1 MANGTAGTSGQV
13 LTSTGNGLSLQ
24 SLCSQMGYKKCTTF
38 DYFAGTWTVPSGV
51 TEVMVELWGAGSGGT
66 MNVGGTSGGYLRTV
80 QTVTPGTSI
89 SYVVGDGG
97 NGAALLSS
105 DGGST
110 KVTFPNNLLFA
121 ASGGGGIMTNG
132 FKGQQFIGQTPIG
145 GNCFYA
151 PGIAGEGNV
160 HNYGMKTSTTYV
172 ETIMYGRGGAPVGTF
187 NPYPNSGDIARYE
200 NGVLMYKM
208 ALVNNV
214 TPSSGGPAGVTQG
227 YKGGNGLIIFWYN

>member
-1 MANGTAGTSGQV
+1 MKKNVFFFAALLLITLQQIAAQNVGIGTTTPTQKLDVNGNINISGTIMANGTVGTSGQT
-13 LTSTGNGLSLQ
+13 LTSTGNGLSWQ
-24 SLCSQMGYKKCTTF
+24 SLGSQMGYKKCTTF

-132 FKGQQFIGQTPIG
+132 FKGQ
-145 GNCFYA
+145 
-151 PGIAGEGNV
+151 
-160 HNYGMKTSTTYV
+160 
-172 ETIMYGRGGAPVGTF
+172 
-187 NPYPNSGDIARYE
+187 
-200 NGVLMYKM
+200 
-208 ALVNNV
+208 
-214 TPSSGGPAGVTQG
+214 
-227 YKGGNGLIIFWYN
+227 